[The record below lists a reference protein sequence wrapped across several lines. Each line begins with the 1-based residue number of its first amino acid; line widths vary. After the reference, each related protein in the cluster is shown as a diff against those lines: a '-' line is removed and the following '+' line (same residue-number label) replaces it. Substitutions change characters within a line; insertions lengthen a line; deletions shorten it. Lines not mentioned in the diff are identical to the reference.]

1 METDK
6 KDEQVEDESH
16 VERQVQ
22 LEDKVDNFSDQE
34 EEDDYFKL
42 QVDNY
47 NKYRTTK
54 EFHKNT
60 LLVDPNIRQVHSARF
75 SPAKPRNL
83 KKRSEQEKPPEDNTS
98 GQ

>member
-6 KDEQVEDESH
+6 KEEQVEDESH

-22 LEDKVDNFSDQE
+22 LEDKADNFSDQE

-54 EFHKNT
+54 EFQDN
-60 LLVDPNIRQVHSARF
+60 
-75 SPAKPRNL
+75 NL
-83 KKRSEQEKPPEDNTS
+83 KEY
-98 GQ
+98 